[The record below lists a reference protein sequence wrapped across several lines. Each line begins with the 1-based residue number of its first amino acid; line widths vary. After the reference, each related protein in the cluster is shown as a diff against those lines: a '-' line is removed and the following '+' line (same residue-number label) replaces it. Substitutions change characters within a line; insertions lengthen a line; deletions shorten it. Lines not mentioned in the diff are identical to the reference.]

1 MVGVLD
7 TDSKD
12 NSLFRNVIDYLSI
25 FYCREVFYMQIV
37 VNHLGFRPQDPD
49 KKAIIRGD
57 RDFDE
62 FQIVNLV
69 EMGYNEIGP
78 NTQPNSIIYR
88 GKLAKQSY
96 EWGTYYIADFSDL
109 TLPGIYLI
117 TLNNEFNSVP
127 FHIREDLY
135 SRTLRKSFDYIHI
148 QRCGQEV
155 PGYHGPCHLDDARRR
170 DTGEYADTT
179 GGWHDAGDLRKWV
192 AHTMLLGV
200 SIIQIIRW
208 VNPHW
213 DVFNRNE
220 GDLLDELRWGNQFFL
235 KVQEPS
241 GLVWHDVAGGV
252 NGDNSD
258 NHWTDNQTGTADDR
272 YINPMFVPVIQ
283 WEFVCFES
291 MVAQVFKNVDPAY
304 STQCLQAA
312 LLTYRYM
319 QDKPNQKPEESAWAI
334 LAFKELYG
342 TTGNPEILDRM
353 KQEITVLLGLQEVE
367 YRFGQQK
374 VRGYWYR
381 DLTKKDFF
389 RSSRDSGLPLIALY
403 EAVKL
408 LADNPGLKERCL
420 AAMRLHC
427 FDYVYPMAGTNP
439 FDVLPFGLFAG
450 EPTAEKYRPL
460 GGELTYRYFVPAKH
474 WIYAG
479 LTSHLLSYGVGLTM
493 AAELLNDP
501 KLANLGRRQVEW
513 VMGGNPKNSCLMT
526 GEGINNPY
534 PHSRFLGLIPGGIM
548 NGICGLEDDEPFLDL
563 ENTMDWR
570 TTEYWSP
577 HTCFYIWFVSL
588 MDKYERK

>member
-1 MVGVLD
+1 M
-7 TDSKD
+7 K
-12 NSLFRNVIDYLSI
+12 IA
-25 FYCREVFYMQIV
+25 
-37 VNHLGFRPQDPD
+37 VNHLGFRPQDRE
-49 KKAIIRGD
+49 KKAVIWGEKE
-57 RDFDE
+57 FNE
-62 FQIVNLV
+62 FQIVNLG

-78 NTQPNSIIYR
+78 NSQPNRIIYH

-96 EWGTYYIADFSDL
+96 EWGTYYIADFSDFS
-109 TLPGIYLI
+109 LPGIYLI
-117 TLNNEFNSVP
+117 TLNNEYNSAP

-135 SRTLRKSFDYIHI
+135 SRTLRKAFDYIHY
-148 QRCGQEV
+148 QRCGQAV

-170 DTGEYADTT
+170 DTGEHVDTT

-192 AHTMLLGV
+192 AHTMLLGI
-200 SIIQIIRW
+200 SIIQIKRL
-208 VNPHW
+208 VDPRW

-220 GDLLDELRWGNQFFL
+220 GDVLEELRWGNQFFL
-235 KVQEPS
+235 KVQEPN

-258 NHWTDNQTGTADDR
+258 NHWTDNQIGTADDR
-272 YINPMFVPVIQ
+272 YINPMFHPVVQ
-283 WEFVCFES
+283 WEFICFEA
-291 MVAQVFKNVDPAY
+291 MVANVFKNTDPDY
-304 STQCLQAA
+304 SNQCLQAA
-312 LLTYRYM
+312 LRTNEFM
-319 QDKPNQKPEESAWAI
+319 NDKPNNRPEEMAWAV
-334 LAFKELYG
+334 LALLELYKMSGNADIISRLKKEL
-342 TTGNPEILDRM
+342 TLLLD
-353 KQEITVLLGLQEVE
+353 LQESE

-381 DLTKKDFF
+381 DLSKDDFF
-389 RSSRDSGLPLIALY
+389 RSARDSGLPLVALC
-403 EAVKL
+403 EAVNFM
-408 LADNPGLKERCL
+408 DDDPGLRERCL

-427 FDYVYPMAGTNP
+427 FDYVLPMAGTNP
-439 FDVLPFGLFAG
+439 FGVIPFGLFIG

-460 GGELTYRYFVPAKH
+460 GGELTYRFFVPAKH

-493 AAELLNDP
+493 AAEQLNEP
-501 KLANLGRRQVEW
+501 ALADLGRRQVEW

-563 ENTMDWR
+563 DYMMDWR

-588 MDKYERK
+588 MFQNEKKK